1 MKTTTTLED
10 IIRVSAKRSG
20 YDAIIDE
27 HGLFRLQGQR
37 TNLIQQIN
45 DYTDFIQQV
54 CDQEI
59 FGWYSFQNKD
69 VDKFFKRAFLLR
81 FLNREIAFQ
90 TVDIFR
96 SKLVSKMLI
105 NEQWLTEVYVHFD
118 DIFNGLDTGSQD
130 STNHSL
136 TETNNTTDQ
145 HTTGRD
151 RNAKVTLPQDN
162 TNLDLEN
169 NLVDYADET
178 NFDNSKQDVNTVSH
192 GTSETNAQAHQ
203 NQKSNSAKIDVLQ
216 ALNNLY
222 EEKLKEF
229 DKALFLQIW

>member
-1 MKTTTTLED
+1 MKTTTTIED
-10 IIRVSAKRSG
+10 IIRSSAKRSG
-20 YDAIIDE
+20 YNVFIDE
-27 HGLFRLQGQR
+27 NGLFRLNGAR

-45 DYTDFIQQV
+45 DYTDFIKNIT
-54 CDQEI
+54 DKEI
-59 FGWYSFQNKD
+59 FGFYAFQNKD

-81 FLNREIAFQ
+81 FINREIAFQ
-90 TVDIFR
+90 TIDIFR
-96 SKLVSKMLI
+96 PKLISKMII

-118 DIFNGLDTGSQD
+118 DIFNGLDTGSQN
-130 STNHSL
+130 STNHSI
-136 TETNNTTDQ
+136 TETSQETNQ

-178 NFDNSKQDVNTVSH
+178 NFDNSKQDVNTVSQ

-203 NQKSNSAKIDVLQ
+203 QQQSNSSKIEVLQ

>member
-1 MKTTTTLED
+1 MKTTTTIED

-20 YDAIIDE
+20 YNAIIDE
-27 HGLFRLQGQR
+27 NGLFRLQGQR

-45 DYTDFIQQV
+45 DYTQFIQDISDKQ
-54 CDQEI
+54 I
-59 FGWYSFQNKD
+59 FGYYSFKNID

-81 FLNREIAFQ
+81 FINREIAFQ
-90 TVDIFR
+90 TIDIFR
-96 SKLVSKMLI
+96 SKLISKMII

-136 TETNNTTDQ
+136 TETNQTTDQ
-145 HTTGRD
+145 HTTARD

-169 NLVDYADET
+169 NIVDYADET

-203 NQKSNSAKIDVLQ
+203 QQQSNSSKIEVLQ

-222 EEKLKEF
+222 DEKLKEF

>member
-1 MKTTTTLED
+1 MKTTTTIED

-20 YDAIIDE
+20 YNAIIDE
-27 HGLFRLQGQR
+27 NGLFRLQGQR

-45 DYTDFIQQV
+45 DYTQFIQDV
-54 CDQEI
+54 TNKEI
-59 FGWYSFQNKD
+59 FGYYSFKNED
-69 VDKFFKRAFLLR
+69 VDRFFKRAFLLR
-81 FLNREIAFQ
+81 FINREIAFQ

-96 SKLVSKMLI
+96 PKLISKMLI

-136 TETNNTTDQ
+136 TETNQTTDQ
-145 HTTGRD
+145 HTTARD

-203 NQKSNSAKIDVLQ
+203 QQQSNSSKIEVLQ

-222 EEKLKEF
+222 DEKLKEF